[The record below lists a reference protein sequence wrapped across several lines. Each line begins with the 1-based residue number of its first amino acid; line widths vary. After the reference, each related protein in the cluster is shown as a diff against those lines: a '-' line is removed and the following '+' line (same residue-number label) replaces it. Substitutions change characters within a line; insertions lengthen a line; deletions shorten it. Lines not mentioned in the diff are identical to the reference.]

1 MKLKALQEKERMV
14 ALDNR
19 MKRGNETRDLD
30 QDADEKIMNAKRINQ
45 IILNKS
51 KDSSLVVTN
60 LPPIL
65 EGQNA

>member
-1 MKLKALQEKERMV
+1 MV
-14 ALDNR
+14 ALDNKI
-19 MKRGNETRDLD
+19 KRGNETRDLD

-51 KDSSLVVTN
+51 KDASLVVTN

-65 EGQNA
+65 EG